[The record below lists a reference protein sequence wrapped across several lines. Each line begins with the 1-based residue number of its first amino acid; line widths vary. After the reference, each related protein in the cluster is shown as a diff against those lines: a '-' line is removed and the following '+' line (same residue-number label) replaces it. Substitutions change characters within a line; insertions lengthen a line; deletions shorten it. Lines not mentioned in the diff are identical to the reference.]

1 MANNKVILNGV
12 DLTIEDVVNVARN
25 GYTVEID
32 KACYQH
38 IAEVREY
45 MEREWMRDDA
55 PAVYGFNTGLGKHK
69 DHKVS
74 IEESD
79 LHQYRTVLSHCGGVG
94 DPAPEEVVRAA
105 MCVRLNAFC
114 RGVSG
119 LRPVVVD
126 RLMEM
131 LNKGVHPV
139 VPWQG
144 SVGACGDLAPMAHI
158 VSVLIGVP
166 QAEAFYKGQ
175 RMPAQEA
182 LQKAGITPVTFQL
195 KAKDCL
201 ALLNGTTLFAGM
213 ACLNI
218 ADAERLYKLSEITT
232 ALSLEAIR
240 GETRAFD
247 PRIQAARPYAGQAKA
262 AANVLKLVEGS
273 QRVQEDARKVHL
285 EYDVMHPHYQER
297 VQDNYCFRCMPQVQG
312 VCRENLDYVK
322 HLIEVEINS
331 ATDNPLIFPTA
342 DGKDMEFLSGG
353 NFHGEP
359 IGFAM
364 DLLTMSLVEIGN
376 LSDRRCFT
384 MCDPTISYG
393 LPLALAGEPIGLNY
407 GYNIICCST
416 SALASENKTLA
427 FPAVCDTIPTKAN
440 QEDHV
445 SMAPWATRK
454 TKLVIKNLEKI
465 LGIELLLASRGIFI
479 TREALGQ
486 FRLGK
491 GTSVAYDMVSDLIP
505 FQTDDFYMGDQS
517 KATIGLIEKDD
528 LLNAVEKAVGQ
539 L

>member
-1 MANNKVILNGV
+1 MNKVVLNGI
-12 DLTIEDVVNVARN
+12 DLKIEDVVNVARN
-25 GYTVEID
+25 GYQVEID
-32 KACYQH
+32 AACMAH
-38 IAEVREY
+38 IAEVRDY
-45 MEREWMRDDA
+45 MEREWMREDA

-69 DHKVS
+69 DLKVS

-94 DPAPEEVVRAA
+94 DPAPEDVVRAA

-119 LRPVVVD
+119 LRPVVVN
-126 RLMEM
+126 RLVEM

-158 VSVLIGVP
+158 VSVLIGIP
-166 QAEAFYKGQ
+166 QAEAFYQGE

-182 LQKAGITPVTFQL
+182 LKKAGITPVEFQL

-213 ACLNI
+213 STLVI
-218 ADAERLYKLSEITT
+218 HDAERLYKLSELTT
-232 ALSLEAIR
+232 ALSLEAVR

-247 PRIQAARPYAGQAKA
+247 PRIQSVRPYAGQITA
-262 AANVLKLVEGS
+262 AANVMRLVEGS
-273 QRVQEDARKVHL
+273 ERVTEESRKVHL
-285 EYDVMHPHYQER
+285 DYDVMHPVYQER
-297 VQDNYCFRCMPQVQG
+297 VQDVYSLRCMPQVHG

-342 DGKDMEFLSGG
+342 DGKAMEFLSGG

-364 DLLTMSLVEIGN
+364 DLLAMSLVEIGN
-376 LSDRRCFT
+376 IADRRCFSL
-384 MCDPTISYG
+384 CDPTLSYG
-393 LPLALAGEPIGLNY
+393 LPLALASEPIGLNY
-407 GYNIICCST
+407 GYNIICCSV

-427 FPAVCDTIPTKAN
+427 FPSVCDNIPTKAN

-454 TKLVIKNLEKI
+454 CQLIVKNLEKI

-479 TREALGQ
+479 TEEKLGQ
-486 FRLGK
+486 FKLGK
-491 GTSVAYDMVSDLIP
+491 GTSIAYEKVTDLIK
-505 FQTDDFYMGDQS
+505 FDKDADIYMGDQS
-517 KATIGLIEKDD
+517 KATIGLIESDE
-528 LLNAVEKAVGQ
+528 LLNAIEAAVGE

>member
-1 MANNKVILNGV
+1 MNKVILNGV
-12 DLTIEDVVNVARN
+12 DLSIEDVVKVARE
-25 GYTVEID
+25 GYCVEID
-32 KACYQH
+32 AVCMAR

-45 MEREWMRDDA
+45 MEREWMREDA

-69 DHKVS
+69 DCKVS

-94 DPAPEEVVRAA
+94 EAAPEDVVRAA

-119 LRPVVVD
+119 LRPAVVE
-126 RLMEM
+126 RLVEL

-166 QAEAFYKGQ
+166 QAEAFYQGE

-182 LQKAGITPVTFQL
+182 LNKAGITPVEFQL

-201 ALLNGTTLFAGM
+201 ALLNGTTMFAGM

-218 ADAERLYKLSEITT
+218 HDAERLYKVSEITT
-232 ALSLEAIR
+232 ALSLEAVR

-247 PRIQAARPYAGQAKA
+247 PRIQSARPYEGQIKA
-262 AANVLKLVEGS
+262 AANVLRLVEGS
-273 QRVQEDARKVHL
+273 QRVTEDSRKVRL
-285 EYDVMHPHYQER
+285 DYDVMHPHYQER
-297 VQDNYCFRCMPQVQG
+297 VQDVYSLRCMPQVQG
-312 VCRENLDYVK
+312 VCRENLSYIK
-322 HLIEVEINS
+322 HLVAVEINA
-331 ATDNPLIFPTA
+331 ATDNPLIFPKG
-342 DGKDMEFLSGG
+342 DGHYEFLSGG

-359 IGFAM
+359 TGFAM
-364 DLLTMSLVEIGN
+364 DLLTMSLAEIGN
-376 LSDRRCFT
+376 IADRRCFSL
-384 MCDPTISYG
+384 CDPTLSYG

-416 SALASENKTLA
+416 SALASENKTLC
-427 FPAVCDTIPTKAN
+427 FPSVCDNIPTKAN

-445 SMAPWATRK
+445 SMAPWAARK
-454 TKLVIKNLEKI
+454 AQLAIKNLEKI

-479 TREALGQ
+479 SSEKLGQ
-486 FRLGK
+486 FKLGK
-491 GTSVAYDMVSDLIP
+491 GTQVAYKLVTDRVA
-505 FQTDDFYMGDQS
+505 FQTEDIYMGDQS
-517 KATIGLIEKDD
+517 KATIGLVESDE
-528 LLNAVEKAVGQ
+528 LLKAVEAAVGQ